1 MRCNSLISWLAL
13 GSVAYL
19 GGCGQTKQTPD
30 AFNIEIAVT
39 PHAAAIGSG
48 QTLQLSASVSDL
60 VSGNSTAATTKND
73 LTGVKWS
80 ASAGAIDSAGN
91 YTAPKASE
99 SSNVTVTATSKT
111 VSSVSSSVTIHI
123 VAAGQT
129 ASTGNNQVASY
140 SIALGAAGKVSVLFG
155 LTTNYGLTTWTQSSA
170 GDTLSILVAGMKAD
184 TAYHMAASVQFD
196 DGAQFTDS
204 DHVFT
209 TGEVEPSAQEPVL
222 AVTTTPGTTP
232 QGGVEFVDLSA
243 GVARPTITDLDGDVL
258 WSYIQVPNGSIA
270 DPIKLLPN
278 GHFLMNFSEGQ
289 ADGANSELREVDL
302 SGTTIWQMSA
312 ADLNKALAA
321 ATCSGCNITVVGT
334 HHDFAA
340 LPNGHVVVIAA
351 TQRDVNGTTVTGDAL
366 IDLDQN
372 HNPVWLWN
380 EFDHLDINR
389 QPYLF
394 PDWTHTNAIL
404 YSPDDGS
411 LLISVR
417 HQNWLIKVDYANG
430 QGAGDILW
438 RLGYQ
443 GDFSLVG
450 GADPTDWFYAQ
461 HGPSFATTNT
471 AGIFSLTVFD
481 NGDDR
486 VFPSGATCNSAGA
499 PPCLYSTVP
508 ILQIDENAKT
518 ATLTSHY
525 STPFYNFF
533 GGNAAVLPNGNIEYC
548 ESAGGASANS
558 GEIYEVTP
566 GNNSQTVWH
575 MEISG
580 QTAYRGQRMPSFYPG
595 VQW

>member
-1 MRCNSLISWLAL
+1 MRKSLLNGVALYSILAT
-13 GSVAYL
+13 V
-19 GGCGQTKQTPD
+19 GCGQSAHPLPL
-30 AFNIEIAVT
+30 NIAVT
-39 PHAAAIGSG
+39 PQLAAVAAG
-48 QTLQLSASVSDL
+48 QTVQLTATVTNT
-60 VSGNSTAATTKND
+60 VSGTSVAATAND
-73 LTGVKWS
+73 DESGVRWS
-80 ASAGAIDSAGN
+80 ASAGTVDVQGNFSAPSG
-91 YTAPKASE
+91 SE
-99 SSNVTVTATSKT
+99 SSISIVTATSRADRTKSAT
-111 VSSVSSSVTIHI
+111 ATIHI
-123 VAAGQT
+123 VASGQVSTT
-129 ASTGNNQVASY
+129 ANGQVALY
-140 SIALGAAGKVSVLFG
+140 SITPGDSAMVSVSFG
-155 LTTNYGLTTWTQSSA
+155 LDTNYGLTTWTQPASQSA
-170 GDTLSILVAGMKAD
+170 PVSIFVAGMKAN
-184 TAYHMAASVQFD
+184 TPYHMAASVRFA
-196 DGAQFTDS
+196 DGVQFTDT

-209 TGEVEPSAQEPVL
+209 TTEAEIPEQAPSL
-222 AVTTTPGTTP
+222 TVTNTPGTTP

-450 GADPTDWFYAQ
+450 GSRSY
-461 HGPSFATTNT
+461 GLVLCATRTFVRN
-471 AGIFSLTVFD
+471 
-481 NGDDR
+481 NKY
-486 VFPSGATCNSAGA
+486 SGH
-499 PPCLYSTVP
+499 L
-508 ILQIDENAKT
+508 
-518 ATLTSHY
+518 
-525 STPFYNFF
+525 F
-533 GGNAAVLPNGNIEYC
+533 
-548 ESAGGASANS
+548 
-558 GEIYEVTP
+558 
-566 GNNSQTVWH
+566 
-575 MEISG
+575 
-580 QTAYRGQRMPSFYPG
+580 AYRF
-595 VQW
+595 